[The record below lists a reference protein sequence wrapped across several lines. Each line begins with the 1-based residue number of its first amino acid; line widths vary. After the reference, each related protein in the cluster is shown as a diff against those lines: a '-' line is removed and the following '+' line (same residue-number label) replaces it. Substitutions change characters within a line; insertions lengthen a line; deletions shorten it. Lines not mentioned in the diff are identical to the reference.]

1 MKYQNIRVGHFISRP
16 NRFIAKIEIEGAEE
30 IVHVKNTGRCA
41 AEVYVQDSLQE
52 AEDWLSD
59 NELLQGEMQM
69 AVSSKSTN
77 IGKKRKTRWDLIAVR
92 KGDRLINM
100 DSQIPNKIVK
110 EWLEQE
116 KWNHNLHNQS
126 DRIHGITKIQPEYT
140 YGKSRIDLYVEAQNR
155 KILIEVK
162 GVTLEENGVV
172 RFPDAPSERAV
183 KHVHELKEAL
193 KEEIEKSKYEVIGC
207 RYNNEYFNLN
217 KKIEEDAK
225 IELIDISDK
234 EGAKIYRMTLVYI
247 MGKAFESLYPKEKLT
262 VEYQLGDA
270 MFCKCDKVEITAKF
284 IKDLKE
290 KMQEIIEKDLK
301 IEQRKM
307 TREEAK
313 EFYEK
318 TNTSKGRL
326 QFDFEENKIIDMYFC
341 ENYYNYSYEIIA
353 DTTGKAKVFDVVK
366 YQDGFL
372 IRYPSSKT
380 PTEMSEF
387 KDTKKLSWALEEFE
401 KIHSVLDVLTV
412 YKLNK
417 AVEEGRIKD
426 IIMLAEALH
435 EKKIANIADDI
446 KKRKN
451 TKMVLIAGPSSS
463 GKTTFAQRLGIQLR
477 LNGIKPVT
485 LSVDNYFVERQ
496 DTPRNEN
503 GEYNFEC
510 IEAIDLKLF
519 NEHLVKLLNGE
530 EIEVPEFDFSVGT
543 KRYNGKKMRLAE
555 DEILVI
561 EGIHCLNDKL
571 TSQIEKDKKYKIYIS
586 ALTVLNMDRYNRIST
601 TDTRLIR
608 RIVRDYQFRSYSAIH
623 TLNTWHQVTDGEEKN
638 IFPFQEDA
646 DRIFNTSLI
655 YELGALKPIAMPLLK
670 DIKRDNVEYAE
681 AQRLINI
688 LKYFRE
694 IPAEYVPDNSLL
706 KEFIGGGTFGL
717 H

>member
-1 MKYQNIRVGHFISRP
+1 MKVTYEKKEID
-16 NRFIAKIEIEGAEE
+16 AKEGTT
-30 IVHVKNTGRCA
+30 V
-41 AEVYVQDSLQE
+41 
-52 AEDWLSD
+52 
-59 NELLQGEMQM
+59 
-69 AVSSKSTN
+69 
-77 IGKKRKTRWDLIAVR
+77 
-92 KGDRLINM
+92 
-100 DSQIPNKIVK
+100 
-110 EWLEQE
+110 
-116 KWNHNLHNQS
+116 
-126 DRIHGITKIQPEYT
+126 
-140 YGKSRIDLYVEAQNR
+140 
-155 KILIEVK
+155 
-162 GVTLEENGVV
+162 
-172 RFPDAPSERAV
+172 
-183 KHVHELKEAL
+183 KEAL

-341 ENYYNYSYEIIA
+341 ENYFNYSYDMIA
-353 DTTGKAKVFDVVK
+353 DTTGKVKVFDVVK

-387 KDTKKLSWALEEFE
+387 RDTKKLSWALEEFE

-496 DTPRNEN
+496 DTPRNKN

-543 KRYNGKKMRLAE
+543 KRYKGKTMHLAD

-571 TSQIEKDKKYKIYIS
+571 TSQIPKENKYKVYIS
-586 ALTVLNMDRYNRIST
+586 DLTVLNMDRLNRIST
-601 TDTRLIR
+601 TDSRLIR
-608 RIVRDYQFRSYSAIH
+608 RIVRDYQFRNYSAEH
-623 TLNTWHQVTDGEEKN
+623 TLDSWPKVNRGERVN
-638 IFPFQEDA
+638 IFPYQETA
-646 DRIFNTSLI
+646 DSMFNTSLI
-655 YELGALKPIAMPLLK
+655 YEIAALKNIALPLLQAITP
-670 DIKRDNVEYAE
+670 DKREHAE
-681 AQRLINI
+681 AVRLINI
-688 LKYFRE
+688 LKYFE
-694 IPAEYVPDNSLL
+694 PIPSEYIPANSLL
-706 KEFIGGGTFGL
+706 KEFLGGGYFEY
-717 H
+717 

>member
-1 MKYQNIRVGHFISRP
+1 MKVTYE
-16 NRFIAKIEIEGAEE
+16 KKEID
-30 IVHVKNTGRCA
+30 VK
-41 AEVYVQDSLQE
+41 
-52 AEDWLSD
+52 
-59 NELLQGEMQM
+59 
-69 AVSSKSTN
+69 
-77 IGKKRKTRWDLIAVR
+77 
-92 KGDRLINM
+92 KGTT
-100 DSQIPNKIVK
+100 V
-110 EWLEQE
+110 
-116 KWNHNLHNQS
+116 
-126 DRIHGITKIQPEYT
+126 
-140 YGKSRIDLYVEAQNR
+140 
-155 KILIEVK
+155 
-162 GVTLEENGVV
+162 
-172 RFPDAPSERAV
+172 
-183 KHVHELKEAL
+183 KEAL

-270 MFCKCDKVEITAKF
+270 MFCKCDNVEITAKF
-284 IKDLKE
+284 IKELKE

-341 ENYYNYSYEIIA
+341 ENYFNYSYEIIA

-366 YQDGFL
+366 YEDGFL

-446 KKRKN
+446 KKRKK

-670 DIKRDNVEYAE
+670 EIKRDNVEYAE